1 MEATMTM
8 TIGQVETYAKSWK
21 SAKDIEHAKYLI
33 DVGTILSWDE
43 VKPLKKNLGT
53 ENLKLLMRHFAV
65 RYAERLDDRL
75 SLEILLESLLNLM
88 TNTSEE
94 EVLNS
99 FLDEMFRQGDFY
111 RNCRVI
117 VEMVLIPELTDN
129 SHYEDIFAFGVA
141 FVCELGFVIQE
152 GVNVGAFDKN
162 DPKVKKLLDHIGTY
176 LLSVSN
182 NNNNCIRLSLVTYF
196 SSLEK
201 GKRNKPGFNRILG
214 RFGHTILDHL
224 FTLLFNKKTE
234 GLSLEYLLDTLPSI
248 LEADNHVQKILHET
262 FKLYMLKKPERFAL
276 FLQTL
281 TVHLIEMPRQETRIA
296 NVVFLQH
303 LGMLL
308 KIVSEVNHKDLTR
321 EIMGAIALFK
331 DEEYRQTL
339 IGLLLRDNTIRPYI
353 RSVLSKVSEADDIE
367 KLLEEDDS
375 FKSSKRGRKPSFAK
389 AEQYNVIQK
398 VTILG
403 KTTAKVS

>member
-1 MEATMTM
+1 MEATMM
-8 TIGQVETYAKSWK
+8 IGNTEEYPKSWK
-21 SAKDIEHAKYLI
+21 SVKTVEHAKYLV

-43 VKPLKKNLGT
+43 VKNIRKALNVEDLS
-53 ENLKLLMRHFAV
+53 LLLRHFAV
-65 RYAERLDDRL
+65 RFSERLDDRL
-75 SLEILLESLLNLM
+75 SEEILLESLLNLM

-99 FLDEMFRQGDFY
+99 FLDELFRQGDLHK
-111 RNCRVI
+111 NCKVI

-129 SHYEDIFAFGVA
+129 SHYEEIFAFGVA
-141 FVCELGFVIQE
+141 FVCELGFVVKSGIE
-152 GVNVGAFDKN
+152 LGAFDEN
-162 DPKVKKLLDHIGTY
+162 DPKINKLLDHISTY

-196 SSLEK
+196 ASYEK

-234 GLSLEYLLDTLPSI
+234 GLSLQYLLDTLPAM

-262 FKLYMLKKPERFAL
+262 FKLYMLKKPERFSL

-281 TVHLIEMPRQETRIA
+281 TLKLIELPREETRIS
-296 NVVFLQH
+296 NIVFLQH

-331 DEEYRQTL
+331 EEEYRQTL
-339 IGLLLRDNTIRPYI
+339 IGLLLRDNSIRPYI
-353 RSVLSKVSEADDIE
+353 RSVLSRVSEADDVE

-389 AEQYNVIQK
+389 SESYNVIQK

-403 KTTAKVS
+403 KTVARAS